1 MLCCSKSGGGRNMK
15 MRNYILVL
23 AAVLVAMAAC
33 TNDKGVVDFKS
44 DRKTINIGASGGVEK
59 VHISSNDEWV
69 VSVAPQQEGEN
80 EGAPNPWIT
89 VSPANGR
96 GSVTCDFIIDSAL
109 TTKPRSA
116 VVRIQN
122 VATNVEQ
129 RITIN
134 QLGYTYNLEV
144 DDNVVEV
151 KKFAEYGKRYFDVT
165 VKTNF
170 DFDVYIPQSAQHW
183 VSREPASKLG
193 EAYQLNLNRGV
204 RPREVKVRFNWK
216 INNSA
221 EVRLADIKFVP
232 KSTIDIERNDVLNVM
247 QEAAEPIIPETR
259 SGDSLALL
267 NIANT
272 MQCWNPYDTSVS
284 MDSWSGITL
293 WEERMEGCKPEWV
306 GRVKRVEIFLCNSY
320 EGLPYEVRYLTAA
333 EEIYIFS
340 NENSM
345 LKSIN
350 LGEDILELKNLKRL
364 TVGAFGLNKLPDN
377 FAMPNLEYLD
387 LGSNNFQ
394 RIPDVINPTNLPKL
408 RALVMNA
415 EQRHAVSDL
424 SNTVYPTE
432 ELGGLIEEDKF
443 PERLLLWGL
452 DTLVLSVNYLHG
464 ELPSFEG
471 RSDVPVWTE
480 EEVIA
485 ADTLPRELIGVPKIM
500 PTTKTFRINHNRLS
514 GEVPK
519 WLMMHPALDWWVPF
533 SLIFPQEGRY
543 SDGTKAGF
551 SNEPPSLVDYYKNW
565 YPNKKLAN
573 TVEEEIPEEEGIIT
587 K

>member
-1 MLCCSKSGGGRNMK
+1 MK
-15 MRNYILVL
+15 KNYILIL
-23 AAVLVAMAAC
+23 AMALMSLVAC
-33 TNDKGVVDFKS
+33 VKVNLDFAT
-44 DRKTINIGASGGVEK
+44 DRKEIKVGASGGVEK
-59 VHISSNDEWV
+59 IKIQSADAWV
-69 VSVAPQQEGEN
+69 ATVGMQEDGT
-80 EGAPNPWIT
+80 PNPWIT

-96 GSVTCDFIIDSAL
+96 GSVTCDIKIDSAL
-109 TTKPRSA
+109 TVQPRSA
-116 VVRIQN
+116 VVTIQN
-122 VATNVEQ
+122 IVDNTQ
-129 RITIN
+129 KRIVIN
-134 QLGYTYNLEV
+134 QEGYTYELEV
-144 DDNVVEV
+144 DKKDIEV
-151 KKFAEYGKRYFDVT
+151 KKYADYGKRYFDVV

-170 DFDVYIPQSAQHW
+170 DFDVEIPQGAQHW
-183 VSREPASKLG
+183 VSQEPASKMG
-193 EAYQLNLNRGV
+193 PAYQLNLNRGA

-221 EVRLADIKFVP
+221 ELRLADIKFVP
-232 KSTIDIERNDVLNVM
+232 KGDIVVAHSDVLSVK
-247 QEAAEPIIPETR
+247 QEAAEPIIPDTR
-259 SGDSLALL
+259 AGDSLALL
-267 NIANT
+267 NVANT
-272 MQCWNPYDTSVS
+272 MQCWNPYDTSVA

-306 GRVKRVEIFLCNSY
+306 GRVKRVEIFLCNSF
-320 EGLPYEVRYLTAA
+320 EGLPYEIRYLTAA

-364 TVGAFGLNKLPDN
+364 TVGAFGLSELPSN

-394 RIPDVINPTNLPKL
+394 RIPGVINKTNLPKL

-424 SNTVYPTE
+424 SNTVYPIE
-432 ELGGLIEEDKF
+432 ELGGLIEEEKF
-443 PERLLLWGL
+443 PEDLLLWGL

-480 EEVIA
+480 AEVIA

-514 GEVPK
+514 GEIPK

-533 SLIFPQEGRY
+533 SLIFPQEGRW

-573 TVEEEIPEEEGIIT
+573 TVEEETSDEESGTIT

>member
-1 MLCCSKSGGGRNMK
+1 MK
-15 MRNYILVL
+15 MRNYILIM
-23 AAVLVAMAAC
+23 AAMLMAMAAC
-33 TNDKGVVDFKS
+33 TKSQTVDFGT
-44 DRKTINIGASGGVEK
+44 DRRTINVGANGGVEK
-59 VHISSNDEWV
+59 IQISSDDAWV
-69 VSVAPQQEGEN
+69 ATVGMQEDGT
-80 EGAPNPWIT
+80 PNPWIT

-96 GSVTCDFIIDSAL
+96 GSVTCDIKIDSAL
-109 TTKPRSA
+109 TVQPRSA
-116 VVRIQN
+116 VVTIQN
-122 VATNVEQ
+122 VATNSLQ
-129 RITIN
+129 RIAIN
-134 QLGYTYNLEV
+134 QEGYTYKLEV
-144 DDNVVEV
+144 DNKNVEV
-151 KKFAEYGKRYFDVT
+151 KKYAEFGKRYFDVV

-170 DFDVYIPQSAQHW
+170 DFDVKIPQSAQHW
-183 VSREPASKLG
+183 VEQEPASKLSS
-193 EAYQLNLNRGV
+193 AYQLDLNRGV

-221 EVRLADIKFVP
+221 EIRLADIEFKP
-232 KSTIDIERNDVLNVM
+232 KKSIDIAHSDILSVA
-247 QEAAEPIIPETR
+247 QEAAEPIIPDTR
-259 SGDSLALL
+259 AGDSLALL
-267 NIANT
+267 NISNT
-272 MQCWNPYDTSVS
+272 MQCWNSYDTSVS

-293 WEERMEGCKPEWV
+293 WEERMAGCKPEWV
-306 GRVKRVEIFLCNSY
+306 GRVKRMEIFLCNAY
-320 EGLPYEVRYLTAA
+320 EGLPYEIRYLTAA

-364 TVGAFGLNKLPDN
+364 TVGAFGLSELPSN

-394 RIPDVINPTNLPKL
+394 KIPEVINPVNLPKL

-415 EQRHAVSDL
+415 QQRHAVSDL
-424 SNTVYPTE
+424 SNTVYSSE
-432 ELGGLIEEDKF
+432 QLGGLIEEDKF

-464 ELPSFEG
+464 DLPSFEG

-480 EEVIA
+480 AEVIA

-514 GEVPK
+514 GEIPQ

-533 SLIFPQEGRY
+533 SLIFPQEGRF

-551 SNEPPSLVDYYKNW
+551 SNEPPSLVEYYTKW
-565 YPNKKLAN
+565 YPNKKLADSIN
-573 TVEEEIPEEEGIIT
+573 EDTSVEEDGTIT

>member
-1 MLCCSKSGGGRNMK
+1 MK
-15 MRNYILVL
+15 MRYNIFMLAVVAL
-23 AAVLVAMAAC
+23 AAIAC
-33 TNDKGVVDFKS
+33 TNDPGVVDFNTNES
-44 DRKTINIGASGGVEK
+44 SIEVGASGGTK
-59 VHISSNDEWV
+59 KIRIQSSDEWV
-69 VSVAPQQEGEN
+69 ASVGMQSNGD
-80 EGAPNPWIT
+80 PNPWIA

-96 GSVTCDFIIDSAL
+96 GTVECDFIIDSAL
-109 TTKPRSA
+109 TAMPREA
-116 VVRIQN
+116 KVIIRNVV
-122 VATNVEQ
+122 TNEEKRVSVKQEGYKYSVE
-129 RITIN
+129 IDKT
-134 QLGYTYNLEV
+134 
-144 DDNVVEV
+144 DVEV
-151 KKFAEYGKRYFDVT
+151 KKYAEYGKRYFDVV

-170 DFDVYIPQSAQHW
+170 PFDVQIPQGAQHW
-183 VSREPASKLG
+183 ISREPASKLG
-193 EAYQLNLNRGV
+193 DAYQLNLDRGI

-216 INNSA
+216 INNSS
-221 EVRLADIKFVP
+221 EIRLADIKFVP
-232 KSTIDIERNDVLNVM
+232 KEAIEVSYSDILKVK

-259 SGDSLALL
+259 AGDSLALL

-284 MDSWSGITL
+284 MRSWGGVTL
-293 WEERMEGCKPEWV
+293 WDDRMEGCKPEWV

-345 LKSIN
+345 LKSLN

-364 TVGAFGLNKLPDN
+364 TVGAFGLSELPEN
-377 FAMPNLEYLD
+377 FAMPNLEFLD

-394 RIPDVINPTNLPKL
+394 RVPSVINKTNLPKL
-408 RALVMNA
+408 RALVLNA
-415 EQRHAVSDL
+415 QQRHAVSDL
-424 SNTVYPTE
+424 SNTVYPVE
-432 ELGGLIEEDKF
+432 DLGGLVEEEKF
-443 PERLLLWGL
+443 PEHLLKWGL

-464 ELPSFEG
+464 ELPSFEN
-471 RSDVPVWTE
+471 DPEVPKWTE

-485 ADTLPRELIGVPKIM
+485 ADTLPMALVGTPKVM

-514 GEVPK
+514 GEAPT
-519 WLMMHPALDWWVPF
+519 WLLMHPALDWWVPF
-533 SLIFPQEGRY
+533 SLIFPQEGRW

-551 SNEPPSLVDYYKNW
+551 SNEPSSLVNYYKDW

-573 TVEEEIPEEEGIIT
+573 TVEEDTSTDEDSGIIT

>member
-1 MLCCSKSGGGRNMK
+1 MK
-15 MRNYILVL
+15 MRNYILIM
-23 AAVLVAMAAC
+23 AAMLVAMAAC
-33 TNDKGVVDFKS
+33 TKSQTVDFGT
-44 DRKTINIGASGGVEK
+44 DRRTIQVGANGGVEK
-59 VHISSNDEWV
+59 VQISSDDAWV
-69 VSVAPQQEGEN
+69 ATVGMQEDGT
-80 EGAPNPWIT
+80 PNPWIT

-96 GSVTCDFIIDSAL
+96 GSVTCDIKIDSAL
-109 TTKPRSA
+109 TVQPRSA
-116 VVRIQN
+116 VVTIQN
-122 VATNVEQ
+122 VATNSLQ
-129 RITIN
+129 RIAIN
-134 QLGYTYNLEV
+134 QEGYTYKLEV
-144 DDNVVEV
+144 DNKNVEV
-151 KKFAEYGKRYFDVT
+151 KKYAEFGKRYFDVV

-170 DFDVYIPQSAQHW
+170 DFEVKIPQSAQHW
-183 VSREPASKLG
+183 VEQEPASKLS
-193 EAYQLNLNRGV
+193 EAYQLDLNRGV

-221 EVRLADIKFVP
+221 EVRLADIEFKP
-232 KSTIDIERNDVLNVM
+232 KKSIDIAHSDILSVA
-247 QEAAEPIIPETR
+247 QEAAEPIIPDTR
-259 SGDSLALL
+259 AGDSLALL

-272 MQCWNPYDTSVS
+272 MQCWNSYDTSVS

-293 WEERMEGCKPEWV
+293 WEERMAGCKSEWV
-306 GRVKRVEIFLCNSY
+306 GRVKRMEIFLCNAY
-320 EGLPYEVRYLTAA
+320 EGLPYEIRYLTAA

-364 TVGAFGLNKLPDN
+364 TVGAFGLSELPSN

-394 RIPDVINPTNLPKL
+394 RIPEVINPTNLPKL

-415 EQRHAVSDL
+415 QQRHAVSDL
-424 SNTVYPTE
+424 SNTVYSAE
-432 ELGGLIEEDKF
+432 QLGGLIEEDKF

-471 RSDVPVWTE
+471 RSDVPVWSE
-480 EEVIA
+480 AEVIA

-514 GEVPK
+514 GEIPQ

-533 SLIFPQEGRY
+533 SLVFPQEGRY
-543 SDGTKAGF
+543 SDGIKAGF
-551 SNEPPSLVDYYKNW
+551 SNEPPSLVEYYTKW
-565 YPNKKLAN
+565 YPNKKLADSIN
-573 TVEEEIPEEEGIIT
+573 EDTSVEEDGTIT